1 MNPEIN
7 FTNEK
12 EEEFNTLN
20 FTLSGINVSLAN
32 AIRRTI
38 LSDIPLVIF
47 KTTPYEQNKANI
59 LVNTSRLNNEIIKQ
73 RLSCIPI
80 YIKDLEG
87 FPFQNYLLEIKVENI
102 TDNILYITTENF
114 NIIDIT
120 TGKSIHKDKIHEIFP
135 PNNFTDQYIDF
146 LRLRPK
152 LTDELPGE
160 KLHLTCQFS
169 IGNAK
174 EDGMFNAVSNCSY
187 GFTVDDAAIDIELA
201 KKKQGWKDDGKNE
214 EEIIFESKNWKLL
227 DALRITKPNS
237 FDFSIQTSSAFSNYE
252 LMSISC
258 GILIE
263 KLNALDT
270 LIEHDKLQINNSQNT
285 MSNCFDIILENED
298 YTLGKIIEYMLYTKF
313 YEGVKILTYC
323 GFKKM
328 HPHDADS
335 IIRVAYRDAV
345 EKINIKT
352 HLKECIVDSIS
363 IYNKIKRIFLK
374 KIEK

>member
-135 PNNFTDQYIDF
+135 PNSFTDQYIDF

-335 IIRVAYRDAV
+335 IIRVAYKDAV

>member
-1 MNPEIN
+1 M
-7 FTNEK
+7 TN
-12 EEEFNTLN
+12 L
-20 FTLSGINVSLAN
+20 LQSV
-32 AIRRTI
+32 
-38 LSDIPLVIF
+38 PLI
-47 KTTPYEQNKANI
+47 
-59 LVNTSRLNNEIIKQ
+59 
-73 RLSCIPI
+73 
-80 YIKDLEG
+80 
-87 FPFQNYLLEIKVENI
+87 
-102 TDNILYITTENF
+102 NILY
-114 NIIDIT
+114 
-120 TGKSIHKDKIHEIFP
+120 
-135 PNNFTDQYIDF
+135 
-146 LRLRPK
+146 
-152 LTDELPGE
+152 
-160 KLHLTCQFS
+160 
-169 IGNAK
+169 
-174 EDGMFNAVSNCSY
+174 
-187 GFTVDDAAIDIELA
+187 A

-335 IIRVAYRDAV
+335 IIRVAYKDAV